1 MKTTLVSVLATASL
15 SLVVVACA
23 PPRQPPPQRFSFH
36 VASDPGKPLAG
47 ASLVRDGKVLA
58 TSDTAGVASFAMDGR
73 DGETFSVGVECPAGF
88 QSPAQPT
95 SVMLR
100 RLASSDVVAEYEAAC
115 PPRTRAIVVA
125 VKGSK
130 GHRLPV
136 LRLGQEIARTDVSG
150 VATVLVRMGPQEQF
164 DLALDTSGHD
174 DVSLRPQS
182 PAATF
187 TVKNSDEVLVF
198 DPHFTEAVKPAV
210 PHPRRVAAAPQGPRM
225 PIRIQ

>member
-1 MKTTLVSVLATASL
+1 VLATVSL
-15 SLVVVACA
+15 SLTAVACA
-23 PPRQPPPQRFSFH
+23 PPRPPSPQRFAFH

-58 TSDTAGVASFAMDGR
+58 TSDTAGVASFAVEGR
-73 DGETFSVGVECPAGF
+73 DGETFNVSVECPAGF

-100 RLASSDVVAEYEAAC
+100 RLASSDVVAEYDAAC

-125 VKGSK
+125 VKGAK

-136 LRLGQEIARTDVSG
+136 LHLGQEVARTDAAG

-174 DVSLRPQS
+174 DLSLRPQS

-198 DPHFTEAVKPAV
+198 DPHFTEAAKPA
-210 PHPRRVAAAPQGPRM
+210 PLRPRRASAAPQGPRL